1 MPSRS
6 LINFKTAR
14 LQALRLLDIATD
26 RRLRPLRYEDMEPS
40 LHAALASFVSAWEA
54 YIESLCIEIL
64 EAIASC
70 ANAQTAAVLSVLQLE
85 AKNNIEKFNTPNFD
99 NSRNLILRFTGF
111 DPYNYMTM
119 GSLGFSVQQTH
130 TRLNEILKIRHA
142 FAHGFAIPNLP
153 WLTRYG
159 VQSRLSKKNVT
170 LAGKS
175 LSDLVK
181 SIDAAAANHLR
192 TTYGLTTGW

>member
-6 LINFKTAR
+6 LTNFRTAR
-14 LQALRLLDIATD
+14 RRALRLLDIATD
-26 RRLRPLRYEDMEPS
+26 RRLRPLTYEDMEPG

-64 EAIASC
+64 DEIASC
-70 ANAQTAAVLSVLQLE
+70 ASAQTASVLSVLRLE

-119 GSLGFSVQQTH
+119 SSLGLSAQQTQ
-130 TRLNEILKIRHA
+130 TRLNEILKLRHA
-142 FAHGFAIPNLP
+142 FAHGFSIPNLP

-159 VQSRLSKKNVT
+159 VQSRLSKKSVS
-170 LAGKS
+170 LAGTS
-175 LSDLVK
+175 ISDLVK

-192 TTYGLTTGW
+192 MTYGLPTAW